1 MQEGRFNQGCDV
13 TLLGG
18 GEFSSEE
25 AVFFAAN
32 LALGAILFYQGGDIL
47 RGRCYFVTPPHVAE
61 TMKFM
66 AGVVENLSHL
76 EKSFHLH
83 IFIM

>member
-1 MQEGRFNQGCDV
+1 MCAIRLESKMQEGRFNQGCDV

-47 RGRCYFVTPPHVAE
+47 RRQCYFVTPAHVAE
-61 TMKFM
+61 
-66 AGVVENLSHL
+66 A
-76 EKSFHLH
+76 
-83 IFIM
+83 IFSWPALRP